1 MTIHPYINHIR
12 LVQGDIASQDVEA
25 IVSLI
30 PQDLEFSGRI
40 NERLMQAS
48 QANLDNFILENIYQP
63 MVGDVYA
70 VPGFAL
76 QARHIIFAVR
86 PRWRDDWD
94 REGKDLILCCR
105 KAMVLAK
112 CMLLGR
118 IAFPPLASGK
128 EGFPPERA
136 ARYLIAGI
144 LDRLDDRL
152 KEIRIVVPD
161 DALYKVYLD
170 RLVSLRL
177 EG

>member
-1 MTIHPYINHIR
+1 MTNPYINQIR
-12 LVQGDIASQDVEA
+12 LIEGDIAAQDVDA

-40 NERLMQAS
+40 NARLMQAS
-48 QANLDNFILENIYQP
+48 QANLDAFILDNIYQP

-86 PRWRDDWD
+86 PVWEDWN
-94 REGKDLILCCR
+94 REDKDLILCCR

-112 CMLLGR
+112 CMLLNR

-128 EGFPPERA
+128 EGYPPERA
-136 ARYLIAGI
+136 ARLMISGI
-144 LDRLDDRL
+144 LDRLDDRI

-161 DALYKVYLD
+161 ADLYKIYLD
-170 RLVSLRL
+170 RLVALGWRA
-177 EG
+177 